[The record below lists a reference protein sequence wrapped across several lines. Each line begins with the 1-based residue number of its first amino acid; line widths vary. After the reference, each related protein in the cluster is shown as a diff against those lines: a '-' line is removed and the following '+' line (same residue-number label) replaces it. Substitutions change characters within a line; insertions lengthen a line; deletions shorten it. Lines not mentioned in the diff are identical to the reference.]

1 MANFSNLTPEQIAL
15 LSGATPTVCSLWM
28 PVQPPPSDFYT
39 HQVYCTPQNAASTV
53 NVANDVNAANAG
65 NRASLANEHGYPEAR
80 LIGRHQDQDAG
91 SANSLK

>member
-53 NVANDVNAANAG
+53 NVANAG

-80 LIGRHQDQDAG
+80 LIGRHLQDQDAG
-91 SANSLK
+91 SANSLN